1 MGYLFFDC
9 ASTTQCCPAADE
21 AMRQFSVAEY
31 GNPSSRHAMGQKSA
45 RAISD
50 ARKYFGEVF
59 DIDGRQAGRIIF
71 TGSGTESDNL
81 AISGVL
87 RPFLIKGKKPR
98 VICSS
103 IEHPAVG
110 RSVMSWADFGFDVW
124 TAPVDENG
132 QIIEN
137 VLLDMITDDTA
148 LVSIMCVNNIV
159 GTIQPVEGLARAIK
173 AKNPNVV
180 FHTDAVQAF
189 SKVTV
194 PKGELSAVD
203 LVSISAHK
211 IEGPKGIGAL
221 VVLNPKLISERRLHP
236 VIFGGGQ
243 EWGLRSGTQNAGLI
257 AGFQAATQ
265 QALSKNSKP
274 HLENLRGRLRTEIA
288 ERQIPVKWISPDDA
302 VPYIVNLAVPGRDV
316 GKLSSALEER
326 GVLISLG
333 SACSSQKGEP
343 DPVLAAMGLAP
354 EVYSSSIRVSFCDA
368 MQEQD
373 VTVLA
378 GALAEALQAAVALD
392 SGAAATDPVANH
404 GSAG

>member
-9 ASTTQCCPAADE
+9 ASTTQCCTAADE

-31 GNPSSRHAMGQKSA
+31 GNPSSRHAMGQKTA
-45 RAISD
+45 QAIFE
-50 ARKYFGEVF
+50 ARKFFGEVF
-59 DIDGRQAGRIIF
+59 DIDGTQPGRVIF

-81 AISGVL
+81 AISGIL
-87 RPFLIKGKKPR
+87 RAYLIKGKKPR

-110 RSVMSWADFGFDVW
+110 KSVMSWADFGFDVW
-124 TAPVDENG
+124 TAPVDERG

-137 VLLDMITDDTA
+137 VLLDMMTDDTA
-148 LVSIMCVNNIV
+148 LVSIMRVNNIV
-159 GTIQPVEGLARAIK
+159 GSVQNVEAIARAVK

-180 FHTDAVQAF
+180 FHSDAVQAF
-189 SKVTV
+189 TKVSV

-221 VVLNPKLISERRLHP
+221 IVLNPKLISERRLRP

-257 AGFQAATQ
+257 AGFQAATE
-265 QALSKNSKP
+265 QALNKNSHA
-274 HLENLRGRLRTEIA
+274 HLENLRGRLRAEIS
-288 ERQIPVKWISPDDA
+288 ERQIPVTWVSPEDA
-302 VPYIVNLAVPGRDV
+302 VPYIVNLAVPGHDV
-316 GKLSSALEER
+316 GKLSCDLEER

-354 EVYSSSIRVSFCDA
+354 EIYSSSIRVSFCDA
-368 MQEQD
+368 MQEHD
-373 VTVLA
+373 ITALA
-378 GALAEALQAAVALD
+378 GALEESIAAD
-392 SGAAATDPVANH
+392 RGN
-404 GSAG
+404 GG